1 MDVIVDF
8 GGLSPICAIAC
19 LQKHSFWTFF
29 GPPGAVSLH
38 MKSLEELGE
47 GLKLLRLCL
56 LGDLGYEGVVVL
68 GFSSLVSMK
77 DGRFV
82 EQIRNWLIVYL
93 SICSDTPLQDQ
104 A

>member
-1 MDVIVDF
+1 
-8 GGLSPICAIAC
+8 
-19 LQKHSFWTFF
+19 
-29 GPPGAVSLH
+29 

-68 GFSSLVSMK
+68 GLSSLVSMK